1 MNIFLNVGPRTS
13 PDSVTE
19 PLALPKNI
27 NINFFWKFLKYKF
40 FCDLNIYCILGL
52 YALHMLFI
60 KGTGVGIS
68 SDPS

>member
-27 NINFFWKFLKYKF
+27 NTNLQFFWEVFE
-40 FCDLNIYCILGL
+40 I
-52 YALHMLFI
+52 
-60 KGTGVGIS
+60 
-68 SDPS
+68 

>member
-27 NINFFWKFLKYKF
+27 NIKFLKYKF